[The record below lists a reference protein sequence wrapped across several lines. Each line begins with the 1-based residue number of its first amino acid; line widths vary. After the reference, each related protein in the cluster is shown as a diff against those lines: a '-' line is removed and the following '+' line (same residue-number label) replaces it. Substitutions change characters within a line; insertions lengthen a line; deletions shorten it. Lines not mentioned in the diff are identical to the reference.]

1 MTRDDIYMLNYTS
14 GTTGDSKGVKV
25 SQWGILSSAL
35 VWHELAGFTAE
46 DVIIDYLPAPHVF
59 DQFMF
64 VAMLLAGGC
73 QGYYQGNPLKLTEDC
88 AVLQPTVFPSVPRLF
103 NKIYAKIKGSLEG
116 ATGCKRWLINQGL
129 ASKQHYLTER
139 PEAAYTHGCY
149 DYLIFGKVKKIL
161 GGRVRLM
168 VTASAPISGDV
179 LKLLKLAFCCPVL
192 EAYGLSETSGAVTV
206 TKPEDPISGTIGGP
220 FKHTAIRLKDLPDMD
235 YRITDT
241 PHPRG
246 EICCRSPCVTSGYF
260 MRPDKTAEA
269 IDAEGWLHTGDVAV
283 VYPNGTI
290 KILDRSKNIFKLSQG
305 EYVAPEKVENIFIQS
320 NYIAQCLVYGDSL
333 KNCCVAIVV
342 PEMPKLEEW
351 ATAQGKTAQAV
362 LAGQDADFKALLM
375 QEIDDLG
382 RQRKL
387 NSLEKPK
394 EIFVASEPFSVE
406 NDIVT
411 PTFKLKRNIGAKVY
425 KAQID
430 AMYESLAAR
439 GL

>member
-35 VWHELAGFTAE
+35 VWHEIAGFT
-46 DVIIDYLPAPHVF
+46 DNDCIIDYLPAPHVF

-64 VAMLLAGGC
+64 VGMLLAGGC

-103 NKIYAKIKGSLEG
+103 NKIYAKIKGNLEG

-179 LKLLKLAFCCPVL
+179 LGLLKLAFCCPVL

-206 TKPEDPISGTIGGP
+206 TKPEDP
-220 FKHTAIRLKDLPDMD
+220 
-235 YRITDT
+235 
-241 PHPRG
+241 
-246 EICCRSPCVTSGYF
+246 V
-260 MRPDKTAEA
+260 
-269 IDAEGWLHTGDVAV
+269 
-283 VYPNGTI
+283 
-290 KILDRSKNIFKLSQG
+290 
-305 EYVAPEKVENIFIQS
+305 
-320 NYIAQCLVYGDSL
+320 
-333 KNCCVAIVV
+333 
-342 PEMPKLEEW
+342 
-351 ATAQGKTAQAV
+351 
-362 LAGQDADFKALLM
+362 
-375 QEIDDLG
+375 
-382 RQRKL
+382 
-387 NSLEKPK
+387 
-394 EIFVASEPFSVE
+394 
-406 NDIVT
+406 
-411 PTFKLKRNIGAKVY
+411 
-425 KAQID
+425 
-430 AMYESLAAR
+430 
-439 GL
+439 